1 MLHPCRAL
9 WAANLSRHRSSADE
23 RCSPGSATGPAAD
36 LLPEPRIT
44 PAGLHQERGQGR
56 RVAAQREPLERG
68 TRFLFELT
76 AESVTHPVEVLGE
89 VVDVRRSAS
98 GEYFLNIRYVPGRS
112 RKGLDAALMKLFE
125 AHRHEKMRR
134 YPRVPVHLKAQGTT
148 QVWSVRDL
156 SRGGAGVEL
165 EQGELPRDARLGV
178 PVLLELALDSG
189 RLLLHGAVV
198 WATGGTQRP
207 KHRAGAGGGVRPA
220 GNGDAAGAGPG
231 AGARWVSVGTVG
243 SRADVRDG
251 CGRSH
256 AVARWAAL
264 LPGGVHPG
272 GGGAASGAG
281 GDRSRPPGAELS
293 RWCRSRDR
301 RTPSRR

>member
-1 MLHPCRAL
+1 MNVAPQEAPPVRLRI
-9 WAANLSRHRSSADE
+9 SYRSPES
-23 RCSPGSATGPAAD
+23 
-36 LLPEPRIT
+36 LLQAFTKSVGKGGVSLPS
-44 PAGLHQERGQGR
+44 QK
-56 RVAAQREPLERG
+56 PLERG

-76 AESVTHPVEVLGE
+76 AESVSHPVEVLGE

-148 QVWSVRDL
+148 QAWSVRDL

-165 EQGELPRDARLGV
+165 EQGELPGDARLGV

-189 RLLLHGAVV
+189 RLLLHGAIV

-207 KHRAGAGGGVRPA
+207 KTAPALGVEFGRLGIETLRALDRVL
-220 GNGDAAGAGPG
+220 
-231 AGARWVSVGTVG
+231 VL
-243 SRADVRDG
+243 DG
-251 CGRSH
+251 C
-256 AVARWAAL
+256 
-264 LPGGVHPG
+264 P
-272 GGGAASGAG
+272 SG
-281 GDRSRPPGAELS
+281 PWEAELTFGMDAVG
-293 RWCRSRDR
+293 RM
-301 RTPSRR
+301 P